1 MTVPFLDA
9 RASYLELRG
18 ELDAAWHRVMQGGWY
33 ILGEEV
39 EAFEREFAAYCGTRD
54 CAGTG
59 NGLDALHLIL
69 RGYGIGAGDDV
80 IVPAHTFIATWLAVT
95 NAGANPIPVDCDP
108 STLQLDPARLASA
121 ITPRT
126 RAVIVTHLYGHP
138 ADVDAI
144 ASTCRERNL
153 KLIEDAA
160 QAHGALYKGRRAGS
174 LGHAAA
180 FSFYPAK
187 NLGAFGDGGAVVSND
202 AALIERIRLQ
212 RNYGSRVKYSHETPG
227 VNSRLD
233 PLQAAVLRA
242 KLPHLEEWNA
252 RRRSIA
258 ARYLRELAGI
268 PDLRLPAVADY
279 ADPSWHLFAVRSTR
293 RDSLRQFLA
302 DAGVETMIHY
312 PVPPHL
318 SGAYAGTVPGEFPV
332 AEHAAD
338 TILSLPIGPHLKDD
352 DVSIVI
358 QHVHRFFA
366 RNA

>member
-39 EAFEREFAAYCGTRD
+39 ESFEREFAAYCGTRG

-95 NAGANPIPVDCDP
+95 HAGANPIPVDCDP
-108 STLQLDPARLASA
+108 ATLQLDPARLASA
-121 ITPRT
+121 ITPQT
-126 RAVIVTHLYGHP
+126 RAVIAAHLYGHP
-138 ADVDAI
+138 ADIDAI
-144 ASTCRERNL
+144 ASICRERNL

-174 LGHAAA
+174 LGDAAA

-202 AALIERIRLQ
+202 ATLIDRIRLQ
-212 RNYGSRVKYSHETPG
+212 RNYGSRVKYSHESPG
-227 VNSRLD
+227 LNSRLD
-233 PLQAAVLRA
+233 PLQAAVLRT
-242 KLPHLEEWNA
+242 KLPHLDEWNA
-252 RRRSIA
+252 RRRTTA
-258 ARYLRELAGI
+258 ARYFRELSGI
-268 PDLRLPAVADY
+268 PDLRLPNIAHY
-279 ADPSWHLFAVRSTR
+279 ANPSWHLFAVRSSR
-293 RDSLRQFLA
+293 RDSLRQSLS

-318 SGAYAGTVPGEFPV
+318 SGAYSGKVRGKFPA
-332 AEHAAD
+332 AEEAAD
-338 TILSLPIGPHLKDD
+338 TILSLPIGPHLKDE
-352 DVSIVI
+352 DVSNVI
-358 QHVHRFFA
+358 QAVHRFFA

>member
-9 RASYLELRG
+9 RASYLELRS

-39 EAFEREFAAYCGTRD
+39 EAFEREFAAYCGTRE

-95 NAGANPIPVDCDP
+95 NAGANPVPVDCDP
-108 STLQLDPARLASA
+108 ATLQLDPARLAGA
-121 ITPRT
+121 ITPNT
-126 RAVIVTHLYGHP
+126 RAVIAAHLYGHP
-138 ADVDAI
+138 ADIDEI
-144 ASTCRERNL
+144 ASVCRKRNL

-160 QAHGALYKGRRAGS
+160 QAHGALYRGRRAGS
-174 LGHAAA
+174 LGDAAA

-202 AALIERIRLQ
+202 STLIERIRLQ
-212 RNYGSRVKYSHETPG
+212 RNYGCRVKYSHETPG

-233 PLQAAVLRA
+233 PLQAAVLRT

-252 RRRSIA
+252 RRRLIA

-268 PDLRLPAVADY
+268 PDLSLPTIAAC
-279 ADPSWHLFAVRSTR
+279 ADPSWHLFVVRSSR
-293 RDSLRQFLA
+293 RDSLRRFLTE
-302 DAGVETMIHY
+302 AGIETMIHY

-318 SGAYAGTVPGEFPV
+318 SGAYAGTVRGEFPA
-332 AEHAAD
+332 AEQAAD
-338 TILSLPIGPHLKDD
+338 TILSLPIGPHLKDGE
-352 DVSIVI
+352 VRNVI
-358 QHVHRFFA
+358 QTVRLFFERQA
-366 RNA
+366 